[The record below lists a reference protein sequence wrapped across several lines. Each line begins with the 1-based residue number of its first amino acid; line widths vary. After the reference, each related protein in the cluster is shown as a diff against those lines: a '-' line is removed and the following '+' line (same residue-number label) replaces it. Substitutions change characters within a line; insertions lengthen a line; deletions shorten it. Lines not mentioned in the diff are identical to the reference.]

1 MKVKQKAL
9 ESGEL
14 KGAEL
19 ITMPVSSSTEE
30 DWHKRGKAIMSF
42 PVIRGN
48 GIALDKFVPF
58 NWQILAEL
66 RQLAAKLK
74 TTHGIQIK

>member
-1 MKVKQKAL
+1 MIWMKVKQKTL

-42 PVIRGN
+42 AVMREWNCPG
-48 GIALDKFVPF
+48 
-58 NWQILAEL
+58 
-66 RQLAAKLK
+66 
-74 TTHGIQIK
+74 